1 LRNVWL
7 AAIAALLIGLVAG
20 CAPAAPNLAGPGVVP
35 GGVPLTGE
43 HVLAPGDEFELRFP
57 FYPDLNDRVVVGP
70 DGRLS
75 LQLVDT
81 VAVGGLTV
89 ADATKLLNQRYA
101 KVIRD
106 PQASITL
113 RAYAPQEIFVDG
125 WVANPG
131 LVRSDVP
138 LTVSRALAQAGG
150 VKTGAHTDAILV
162 LRRTPDGTVHY
173 YQVALGSYAGAGAE
187 DPLLASYDVVY
198 VPQNLFGSLNDFLVN
213 YIKNVPFYVSDT
225 IQ

>member
-1 LRNVWL
+1 
-7 AAIAALLIGLVAG
+7 
-20 CAPAAPNLAGPGVVP
+20 
-35 GGVPLTGE
+35 
-43 HVLAPGDEFELRFP
+43 
-57 FYPDLNDRVVVGP
+57 
-70 DGRLS
+70 
-75 LQLVDT
+75 
-81 VAVGGLTV
+81 LTV
-89 ADATKLLNQRYA
+89 TVR
-101 KVIRD
+101 
-106 PQASITL
+106 T
-113 RAYAPQEIFVDG
+113 YAPESIYVDG
-125 WVANPG
+125 WVNTPG

-213 YIKNVPFYVSDT
+213 YIKNVPFYVSYT